1 MAKRATKT
9 TTTRTTRKAVASGDD
24 TPETRATTAEKKAAA
39 KKLFDNADTAAMAGL
54 PPDITVEQRE
64 NQVRLGA
71 LGY

>member
-1 MAKRATKT
+1 MAK
-9 TTTRTTRKAVASGDD
+9 
-24 TPETRATTAEKKAAA
+24 ATTKKAAKVKAADVPAGQNAPEAKETQSAKKAAA
-39 KKLFDNADTAAMAGL
+39 QKLFDNADTAAMAGL

>member
-1 MAKRATKT
+1 MAKRAT
-9 TTTRTTRKAVASGDD
+9 TRKTATTAAE
-24 TPETRATTAEKKAAA
+24 TPEGKATTAEKKRAAE
-39 KKLFDNADTAAMAGL
+39 KLFDNADTAAMAGL

>member
-9 TTTRTTRKAVASGDD
+9 KAVATNTDA
-24 TPETRATTAEKKAAA
+24 PEGKRTTAEKKAAA
-39 KKLFDNADTAAMAGL
+39 QKLFDNADTAAMAGL